1 MTLMQADFEAQLQ
14 AAIDDYEIQERY
26 KAQDPLVVH
35 QLRSMASFLT
45 AFGPE
50 IDIASIEPFTK
61 TRDRSIIADATN
73 KGILP
78 IGTPCQHYMEII
90 NRSLNP
96 VSLSQGRMVEDHSGG
111 RVWRLLQS
119 ITVKAGETAEVIA
132 EQSEYREIKY
142 VVPVTEGFHKYRL
155 ELLEDLSLANISIK
169 QGNNNF
175 AIKPRWMNVE
185 PSEYA
190 VTVTT
195 DNLRRI
201 FVEFGD
207 SERAGRTVQANETI
221 TFGIL
226 ETYGEV
232 DANRL
237 KDAALLDVLTNDEQ
251 RVSVRFKVGGL
262 VRQGV
267 DPLSVS
273 ELRLLSSY
281 PSLYDDDAVFLGNFD
296 YAVRKKFMK
305 RAQFISVWNETL
317 QEQHFAITYRDIN
330 HLNLVVVAKNPDEQ
344 TTLEQ
349 DICSYI
355 GYCDNLYK
363 DKVNVHD
370 VVEKPLPITITGTL
384 ASVHNTDMVKTQ
396 IIELIVQRY
405 GRESLSSSRWLVNGF
420 NSQEMAKLIND
431 NIVAFQDRMSDFSI
445 KLSNEINKPNEWVY
459 VTKDSITVNMERT
472 ADISGAT
479 WTL

>member
-1 MTLMQADFEAQLQ
+1 MTLTQADFEAQLQ

-78 IGTPCQHYMEII
+78 IGTPCQHLIEII
-90 NRSLNP
+90 NRSTNA
-96 VSLSQGRMVEDHSGG
+96 VSLSQGRMIEDHSGG

-142 VVPVTEGFHKYRL
+142 VVPVTEGFH
-155 ELLEDLSLANISIK
+155 
-169 QGNNNF
+169 
-175 AIKPRWMNVE
+175 
-185 PSEYA
+185 
-190 VTVTT
+190 
-195 DNLRRI
+195 
-201 FVEFGD
+201 
-207 SERAGRTVQANETI
+207 SERAGRTLQANETVI
-221 TFGIL
+221 IGIL

-232 DANRL
+232 DVNRL

-251 RVSVRFKVGGL
+251 RVSVRFKAGGL
-262 VRQGV
+262 IREGV
-267 DPLSVS
+267 DPLAVS

-281 PSLYDDDAVFLGNFD
+281 PSLYDEDAVFLGNFD

-330 HLNLVVVAKNPDEQ
+330 HLNLVVVAKNPAEQ
-344 TTLEQ
+344 ATLEQ
-349 DICSYI
+349 DICRYI
-355 GYCDNLYK
+355 GYCDNLYEG
-363 DKVNVHD
+363 KVNVHE
-370 VVEKPLPITITGTL
+370 VVEKPIEVKIKGSL

-396 IIELIVQRY
+396 IKELLVERY

-420 NSQEMAKLIND
+420 NTQEMGKLIND
-431 NIVAFQDRMSDFSI
+431 NIVAFQDRMSDFTI
-445 KLSNEINKPNEWVY
+445 MLSNELNKPNEWVY
-459 VTKDSITVNMERT
+459 VTKDSITVELERT